1 MTYYL
6 EFFDDG
12 QMLYISNEL
21 IVEGIYEFIGDEYI
35 EIVWGILIGTLVW
48 EVFGGHGVDEVKIY
62 GDKMMLK

>member
-1 MTYYL
+1 
-6 EFFDDG
+6 
-12 QMLYISNEL
+12 MLYISNEL

-35 EIVWGILIGTLVW
+35 EIVWDILVGTLVW